1 MMMSSSAWS
10 RTGETFDEHCGSE
23 ARDEH
28 LIQHY
33 DASSLKLYEFNDLVT
48 CLTAGQD
55 GCTEASVRG
64 SSARFF

>member
-1 MMMSSSAWS
+1 MKHLMK
-10 RTGETFDEHCGSE
+10 HCGS
-23 ARDEH
+23 DTFNEH